1 MRGENHHFLQG
12 CLYPEGTSPRA
23 RGKRCHHYLFPA
35 LSGNIP
41 ACAGKTGGFRG
52 VPGSNQEHPRVRGEN
67 SGAGISGSWAIGTSP
82 RARGKQ
88 RLIHAEPPKVRN
100 IPACAGKTPAVQF
113 PWHRAWEHPRVRGE
127 NTMVVSPCPASYG
140 TSPRARGKHLP
151 HRGHEPR
158 YGNIPACAG
167 KTSCCW

>member
-1 MRGENHHFLQG
+1 M
-12 CLYPEGTSPRA
+12 CMV
-23 RGKRCHHYLFPA
+23 FPIEA
-35 LSGNIP
+35 GNIP

-100 IPACAGKTPAVQF
+100 IPACAGKTSQRHQQRSHNP
-113 PWHRAWEHPRVRGE
+113 EHPRVRGE
-127 NTMVVSPCPASYG
+127 NTSGTISVASSMG
-140 TSPRARGKHLP
+140 TSPRARGKHN
-151 HRGHEPR
+151 GGEPVSCFLR
-158 YGNIPACAG
+158 NIPACAG
-167 KTSCCW
+167 KTSTSSGT